1 MNYEYLKPIMPF
13 IFSCKDVIKLNDRL
27 LLIILQLKQI
37 TKIIGENKPEIV
49 QLLDKRIRKL
59 NFQHIFPIICIK
71 QIKVNV

>member
-1 MNYEYLKPIMPF
+1 MPF

-49 QLLDKRIRKL
+49 QLLDKRDT
-59 NFQHIFPIICIK
+59 FPIISI
-71 QIKVNV
+71 QLIKVNV

>member
-49 QLLDKRIRKL
+49 QLLDNPKT
-59 NFQHIFPIICIK
+59 NFQHIFLIITIQPIK
-71 QIKVNV
+71 SNV

>member
-37 TKIIGENKPEIV
+37 TKIIGENMPEIM
-49 QLLDKRIRKL
+49 IRKL
-59 NFQHIFPIICIK
+59 NFQHIFPIISIK
-71 QIKVNV
+71 PINGKV